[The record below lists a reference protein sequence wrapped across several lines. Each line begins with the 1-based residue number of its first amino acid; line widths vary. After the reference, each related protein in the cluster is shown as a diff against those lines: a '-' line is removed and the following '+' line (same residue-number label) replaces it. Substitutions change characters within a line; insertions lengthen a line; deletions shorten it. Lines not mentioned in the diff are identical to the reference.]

1 MDLSSRFSYKC
12 HEVYKRHGETAV
24 ALNSIFKN
32 MPCLPTS
39 AVINTAVKAISRKHT
54 FTLTK
59 IMRLSGR
66 ALNYLLKQNS
76 FT

>member
-1 MDLSSRFSYKC
+1 MDLSSGFSYKC

-32 MPCLPTS
+32 LPTCLPTS
-39 AVINTAVKAISRKHT
+39 AVKAISRKHT
-54 FTLTK
+54 FPLTK
-59 IMRLSGR
+59 IMRLSWR
-66 ALNYLLKQNS
+66 ELNYFLKQNS